1 MCMLLFFLM
10 FSKRWWDE
18 DPFWR
23 LYQFSNVPHSPQF
36 TLIDN
41 LLPGDVRGLWVNG
54 CWFVFQIHPLL
65 TVYWKSSWK
74 DGKRCKIAI
83 TLKPDILTSG
93 LELVLRLVAQ
103 LCLTLCHPI
112 DYSPPASSVHGG
124 FQARILEWVAFP
136 SSRGSFQPRDWI
148 CVSCIVRWVLYYWVT
163 REEETKTRVQMKR
176 TQLNLNNKVRFLK
189 GSEHWTESWRK
200 SN

>member
-124 FQARILEWVAFP
+124 FQARILEWVALP
-136 SSRGSFQPRDWI
+136 SSRGSSPSWDWTHV
-148 CVSCIVRWVLYYWVT
+148 CCGSCNAGEFFTPEPLEKPNV
-163 REEETKTRVQMKR
+163 
-176 TQLNLNNKVRFLK
+176 
-189 GSEHWTESWRK
+189 
-200 SN
+200 